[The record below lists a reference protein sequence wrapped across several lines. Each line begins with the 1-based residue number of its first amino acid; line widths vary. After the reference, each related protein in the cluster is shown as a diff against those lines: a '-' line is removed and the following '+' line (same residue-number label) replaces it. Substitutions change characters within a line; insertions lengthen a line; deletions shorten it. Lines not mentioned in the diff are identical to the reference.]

1 MEESGAKICMNPD
14 VGNDGVSAEE
24 SLEGAVAGVKGNL
37 HD

>member
-14 VGNDGVSAEE
+14 AENDGVSAEE
-24 SLEGAVAGVKGNL
+24 SLVGAWAGVKGNL